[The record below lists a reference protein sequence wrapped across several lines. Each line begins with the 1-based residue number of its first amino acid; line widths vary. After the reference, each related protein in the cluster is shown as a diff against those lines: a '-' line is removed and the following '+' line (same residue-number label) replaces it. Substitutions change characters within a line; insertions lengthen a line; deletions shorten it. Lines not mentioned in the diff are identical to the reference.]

1 MMLSLIPIL
10 AAADA
15 MAPVTAED
23 LKTSKTAVHGLQ
35 AMDLLVIIAV
45 ALLLLTALVCWAIFL
60 RKPKA
65 ESRTRVYKSR
75 PHVEETEDGQIRKR
89 KKHKQPRREHRQR
102 NPTLNEAGGL
112 PPVRPSGSPP
122 PI

>member
-1 MMLSLIPIL
+1 MSLIPIL
-10 AAADA
+10 AAANDMLSA
-15 MAPVTAED
+15 DD
-23 LKTSKTAVHGLQ
+23 LRTPATVARGLQ
-35 AMDLLVIIAV
+35 MSDVLVIIAV
-45 ALLLLTALVCWAIFL
+45 ALLLLTALVCWAIFI

-65 ESRTRVYKSR
+65 ETRERVYKSR

-89 KKHKQPRREHRQR
+89 KKHRRPRREHRQR

-112 PPVRPSGSPP
+112 PPVRPADDHP